1 MGYYEELPELDINEG
16 LEDMKIYKNA
26 VLVDVRTP
34 EEYAEGH
41 VPGAINLEAALC
53 GRKNRAYVESVLP
66 DKTAHVCMYCYSGAR
81 SGMAA
86 AFLVESVLPDK
97 TAHVCMYCYSGARS
111 GMAAAFLRQ
120 MGYDRAENI
129 GGYEGYEGPVE
140 I

>member
-1 MGYYEELPELDINEG
+1 MAGASDDAKQKKGDFLKLGYYEELPELDINDG

-53 GRKNRAYVESVLP
+53 GRKNRTY
-66 DKTAHVCMYCYSGAR
+66 
-81 SGMAA
+81 
-86 AFLVESVLPDK
+86 VESVLPDK

-120 MGYDRAENI
+120 MGYDRAENK
-129 GGYEGYEGPVE
+129 GLYP
-140 I
+140 

>member
-41 VPGAINLEAALC
+41 VPGAINIEASLC
-53 GRKNRAYVESVLP
+53 GRKNRAYVESILT
-66 DKTAHVCMYCYSGAR
+66 DKTAHVCMYCYSG
-81 SGMAA
+81 S
-86 AFLVESVLPDK
+86 
-97 TAHVCMYCYSGARS
+97 RS

-120 MGYDRAENI
+120 MGYDRVENI
-129 GGYEGYEGPVE
+129 GGFEGYTGEVE
-140 I
+140 K